1 MHVTLIFP
9 HQLFPKNPA
18 ISGGRRCVLVED
30 SLFFGD
36 DEYPVAFHQQKI
48 VLHRASMRDYAQQL
62 RQKGFAVDYLS
73 FVEKPNLAAL
83 FSRLKKEKIEKV
95 HITDPTD
102 YTLEKRLSA
111 ASAKT
116 LLPIIWHENPSFC
129 TPKQVAADFFAGK
142 KRAFMADFY
151 TFQRKRMGILVDEHQ
166 KPIGGKW
173 SFDTENRKKL
183 PKNIA
188 PPSLPAPRP
197 CAFLAEAK
205 QYVQRHFPKNPG
217 SVDGF
222 NYPINAAQA
231 SDWLDDFLH
240 KRFAN
245 FGPYEDALSATEQTI
260 FHSVLSSSMNIGLLP
275 PEEIIQKTLAF
286 AQKNAVPLPS
296 LEGFIRQIIGWRE
309 FMRAMYERSG
319 SQMRRR
325 NFWGHERKIPPAFW
339 RGETGLPPVD
349 LVIKNLHR
357 TAYAHHI
364 ERLMVL
370 GNIMLLCEF
379 CPHEIYRFFMA
390 MFIDSYDWVMV
401 PNVYAMS
408 QFADGGTMTTKPY
421 FSSANYLRKMS
432 DYPKGEWEAIWD
444 GLFWR
449 FIEKHAA
456 FFQKNYRL
464 SMMARQL
471 QNMPADKKARHLQAA
486 EDFLHTLA

>member
-1 MHVTLIFP
+1 
-9 HQLFPKNPA
+9 
-18 ISGGRRCVLVED
+18 
-30 SLFFGD
+30 
-36 DEYPVAFHQQKI
+36 
-48 VLHRASMRDYAQQL
+48 
-62 RQKGFAVDYLS
+62 
-73 FVEKPNLAAL
+73 
-83 FSRLKKEKIEKV
+83 
-95 HITDPTD
+95 
-102 YTLEKRLSA
+102 
-111 ASAKT
+111 
-116 LLPIIWHENPSFC
+116 
-129 TPKQVAADFFAGK
+129 
-142 KRAFMADFY
+142 MADFY

-166 KPIGGKW
+166 ASQLGANGASIPKIAKNFPKI
-173 SFDTENRKKL
+173 L
-183 PKNIA
+183 PRPA
-188 PPSLPAPRP
+188 CPRPAPAPFWR
-197 CAFLAEAK
+197 K
-205 QYVQRHFPKNPG
+205 QSNILQRHFSKK
-217 SVDGF
+217 SWAVSYGF

-286 AQKNAVPLPS
+286 AQKNVVPLAS
-296 LEGFIRQIIGWRE
+296 LEGFVRQIIGWRE

-325 NFWGHERKIPPAFW
+325 NFWGHERTIPPAFW

-432 DYPKGEWEAIWD
+432 DYPKGEWEVIWD
-444 GLFWR
+444 GSVLAVYCQ
-449 FIEKHAA
+449 KHAA